1 MDRGRTSVAMIEY
14 ATGMKKQFT
23 ATGYVVNQDRT
34 RMLMIFHQGLQRWLP
49 PGGHVDPDEFPSDT
63 VLREVAEET
72 GVHARHAGQNP
83 LEMGLNGTT
92 ESQLPTPFAMAAQL
106 IPESAKD
113 IEHIHMD
120 MMYLLEAD
128 DAAPMTTQEHE
139 VDAAG
144 WFTRDQLEQLTTTDS
159 VRAFAREHVQA
170 G

>member
-1 MDRGRTSVAMIEY
+1 MALTEY
-14 ATGMKKQFT
+14 ATGMKRQFT

-34 RMLMIFHQGLQRWLP
+34 RMLMIFHQGLQCWLP

-63 VLREVAEET
+63 ALREVAEET
-72 GVHARHAGQNP
+72 GINARHAGQEP

-92 ESQLPTPFAMAAQL
+92 ESQLPAPFAMAAQL
-106 IPESAKD
+106 IPESHKD

-128 DAAPMTTQEHE
+128 DAAPLTAQEQE
-139 VDAAG
+139 VDDVG
-144 WFTRDQLEQLTTTDS
+144 WFTRDQLEELTTTDS
-159 VRAFAREHVQA
+159 VRAFARETLHSEK

>member
-1 MDRGRTSVAMIEY
+1 
-14 ATGMKKQFT
+14 MKKQFT
-23 ATGYVVNQDRT
+23 ATGYVVNLDRT

-63 VLREVAEET
+63 ALREVFEET
-72 GVHARHAGQNP
+72 GIHVRHSGHNP

-106 IPESAKD
+106 IPESHKD

-128 DAAPMTTQEHE
+128 DTAPLTAQEQE
-139 VDAAG
+139 VDDVG
-144 WFTRDQLEQLTTTDS
+144 WFTRYQLEQLTTTDS
-159 VRAFAREHVQA
+159 VRAFAREHLLDL
-170 G
+170 